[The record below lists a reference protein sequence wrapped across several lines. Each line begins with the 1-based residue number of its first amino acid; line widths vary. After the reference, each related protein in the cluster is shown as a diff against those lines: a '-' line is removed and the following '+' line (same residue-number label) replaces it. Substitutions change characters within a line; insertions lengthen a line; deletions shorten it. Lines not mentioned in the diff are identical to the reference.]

1 MASQSTGIPAERQK
15 PLAYSINIGV
25 AAIAVSTHQLKE
37 FRKGKESFL
46 KSTSMNQSSPSKISF
61 SFFFFL
67 CREAYLKGNLT
78 IHQKRKGDFNTYQ
91 KRKRKGDFNKIAL
104 PEHQGWSTHCCTKHG
119 L

>member
-37 FRKGKESFL
+37 FRNGKESFL

-61 SFFFFL
+61 SFLFFL

-78 IHQKRKGDFNTYQ
+78 IHQ
-91 KRKRKGDFNKIAL
+91 KRKGDFNKIAL

>member
-37 FRKGKESFL
+37 FRNGKESFL

-61 SFFFFL
+61 SFFFFFVQRSIFERQL
-67 CREAYLKGNLT
+67 NNSPKK
-78 IHQKRKGDFNTYQ
+78 KR
-91 KRKRKGDFNKIAL
+91 
-104 PEHQGWSTHCCTKHG
+104 
-119 L
+119 